1 MARNWTAATTAFFFG
16 VAVFS
21 MVPVQAK
28 EQSLGTAVYEAKP
41 QRDVVDVG
49 AKEGAFKAIRFE
61 VKGSDVEVLDLKVV
75 YGSGAADDIPVRQ
88 SFKAG
93 STSKTLDLAGR
104 QRAIKQ
110 IVVTYKAKGP
120 ARIQFFGIEG
130 AAATASWERLGCQT
144 VGFGVDRDVVKVGR
158 KEGAF
163 SAIRLKVRQAP
174 IEIFDLKVVF
184 GNGRSQDIRVR
195 TKIAAGGE
203 TRKIDLKGDE
213 RGIDRVQ
220 LIYRSIP
227 TFKGKAEVCVD
238 GLQR

>member
-1 MARNWTAATTAFFFG
+1 MARHLTVAATALILGFAAFS
-16 VAVFS
+16 AV
-21 MVPVQAK
+21 PAQAK
-28 EQSLGTAVYEAKP
+28 EQLLGAAVYEAKA

-75 YGSGAADDIPVRQ
+75 YGNGNADDIQVRKI
-88 SFKAG
+88 FKAG
-93 STSKTLDLAGR
+93 SSSRTLDLAGR

-110 IVVTYKAKGP
+110 IIVTYRAKGP

-130 AAATASWERLGCQT
+130 AAPASWERLGCQS
-144 VGFGVDRDVVKVGR
+144 VGFFVDRDVIKVGR
-158 KEGAF
+158 KEGTF

-195 TKIAAGGE
+195 ALIPAGSE
-203 TRKIDLKGDE
+203 SRPIDLIGKE

-220 LIYRSIP
+220 MIYRSIP

-238 GLQR
+238 GLQK